1 MLDEGTPVPAAD
13 PFVERGHQVIHH
25 SDVLDS
31 GASDDLVV
39 ATAILNQAVLIAVD
53 ADMRRMVK
61 RFGAPGPTERYSRL
75 SLISIRCNEVMAA
88 KRLAHAMSFI
98 EHEWDFACE
107 KAARRMW
114 VDIEPH
120 KLITY
125 R

>member
-1 MLDEGTPVPAAD
+1 MLDEGTPVPAAA

-25 SDVLDS
+25 NDVLDS
-31 GASDDLVV
+31 GANDELVV

-75 SLISIRCNEVMAA
+75 SLLSIRCNEVMAA
-88 KRLAHAMSFI
+88 KRLANAMSLI